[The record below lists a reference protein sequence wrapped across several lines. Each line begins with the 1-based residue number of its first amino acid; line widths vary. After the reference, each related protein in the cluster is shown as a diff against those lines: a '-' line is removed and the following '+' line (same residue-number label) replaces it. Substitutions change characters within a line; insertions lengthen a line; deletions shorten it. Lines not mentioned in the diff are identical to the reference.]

1 MISKITVVI
10 PMYNRE
16 AYIADT
22 ITSILRQSFEDF
34 HIIILDDASIDHS
47 CDIVKSFKDKRIT
60 LIEFDKH
67 IGHAG
72 IHNIGNSMV
81 KSPYTSIMDSDD
93 IMPPYRLGLQYK
105 YMTEH
110 PEIDIL
116 GGGYQCFGHASG
128 LRLPLAITSAQ
139 IQLSLLFRST
149 LVHGTALFRT
159 SLLQDTGVAYHE
171 NYLGSEDWALWVD
184 LIGKA
189 NMHNLNASLLKYR
202 VGEQSLT
209 VQINNNRELR
219 KSRRSIHYQIQRQ
232 AIRNLNIHLSQNDE
246 ELFLNYFSLDYTDP
260 FPEIDRQR
268 ILGILDTMQNQAEK
282 EHHDTAHFF
291 RSFSL
296 HRMQLLDQ
304 MRTAQLEDG

>member
-1 MISKITVVI
+1 M
-10 PMYNRE
+10 
-16 AYIADT
+16 
-22 ITSILRQSFEDF
+22 
-34 HIIILDDASIDHS
+34 
-47 CDIVKSFKDKRIT
+47 
-60 LIEFDKH
+60 
-67 IGHAG
+67 
-72 IHNIGNSMV
+72 
-81 KSPYTSIMDSDD
+81 
-93 IMPPYRLGLQYK
+93 
-105 YMTEH
+105 
-110 PEIDIL
+110 
-116 GGGYQCFGHASG
+116 
-128 LRLPLAITSAQ
+128 
-139 IQLSLLFRST
+139 
-149 LVHGTALFRT
+149 
-159 SLLQDTGVAYHE
+159 
-171 NYLGSEDWALWVD
+171 
-184 LIGKA
+184 
-189 NMHNLNASLLKYR
+189 LKYR

-296 HRMQLLDQ
+296 HRMQLLDH